1 MEKKEVPREF
11 QEWIK
16 EKWGSS
22 KLPIGGV
29 VPYHTS
35 FAYKTGDWAS
45 EQPVIDKEKC
55 ISCMNCF
62 YFCPD
67 SAIEMDENFKPDVD
81 YDFCKGCGLCA
92 ANCPSKAIEMK
103 PVR

>member
-1 MEKKEVPREF
+1 MEKKEVPEEF
-11 QEWIK
+11 KQWIK

-35 FAYKTGDWAS
+35 YAYPTGDWAS
-45 EQPVIDKEKC
+45 LKPEIDQDTC
-55 ISCMNCF
+55 TGCLTCF
-62 YFCPD
+62 YYCPD
-67 SAIEMDENFKPDVD
+67 SAIEMNENNKAEVD
-81 YDFCKGCGLCA
+81 HDFCKGCGLCA
-92 ANCPSKAIEMK
+92 KHCPVNAIEMK